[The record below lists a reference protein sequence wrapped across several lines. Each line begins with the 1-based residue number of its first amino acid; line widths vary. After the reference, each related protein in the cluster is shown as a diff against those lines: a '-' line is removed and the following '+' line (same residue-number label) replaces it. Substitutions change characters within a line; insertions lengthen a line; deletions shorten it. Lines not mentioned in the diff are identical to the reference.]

1 MRKSFML
8 HKCTSPY
15 AGCKT
20 VTPYTNVASFW
31 IQDAERSYTYFNNS
45 ILELAE
51 NLRMNCCTDVSIS
64 VKRITPFLQS
74 LDYNSS

>member
-1 MRKSFML
+1 ML
-8 HKCTSPY
+8 HKYTSPY

-20 VTPYTNVASFW
+20 VTPHTNVASFW
-31 IQDAERSYTYFNNS
+31 IQDTGRSYTYFNNS
-45 ILELAE
+45 ILELAKD
-51 NLRMNCCTDVSIS
+51 LRTNCGTNVSIN